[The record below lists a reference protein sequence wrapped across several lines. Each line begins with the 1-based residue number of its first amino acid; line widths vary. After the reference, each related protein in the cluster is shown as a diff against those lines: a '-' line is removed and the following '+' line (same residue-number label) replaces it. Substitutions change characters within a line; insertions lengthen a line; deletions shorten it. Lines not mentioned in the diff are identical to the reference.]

1 MLGFFLFLALSKPPD
16 LKTPPRENT
25 RVIRPG
31 SGKVHPTENDLVKVR
46 YIVWDLEGNIVDQV
60 NDPGWTIVDLQN
72 TTAEWRNDLVKMVA
86 GEQRRTWMPAIE
98 SVTDTELIEIIAR
111 PVTPPDV
118 AAPPADAITTPSGLA
133 YRILQQGRGKMHP
146 KPGDRVLV
154 SYTGWTADGKI
165 FDSSAIRGNPA
176 VDLPVSGGIPGW
188 LEAIQLLT
196 GGTKA
201 RFWMPPKLAFEGDP
215 TKPQSMMVFDIE
227 LFTVSSEI
235 MPKRGQRRP
244 VPGTQPPIPQLP
256 PLPPGVH

>member
-1 MLGFFLFLALSKPPD
+1 
-16 LKTPPRENT
+16 
-25 RVIRPG
+25 
-31 SGKVHPTENDLVKVR
+31 
-46 YIVWDLEGNIVDQV
+46 
-60 NDPGWTIVDLQN
+60 
-72 TTAEWRNDLVKMVA
+72 
-86 GEQRRTWMPAIE
+86 MPAIK
-98 SVTDTELIEIIAR
+98 SVTDTELLEIYKR
-111 PVTPPDV
+111 PATPPDV
-118 AAPPADAITTPSGLA
+118 AAPPPDATVLPSGLA
-133 YRILQQGRGKMHP
+133 YKVLRQGPGTTHP
-146 KPGDRVLV
+146 KEGDRVLV

-196 GGTKA
+196 GGTKG

-244 VPGTQPPIPQLP
+244 VPGAPPQIPQLP